1 MSWGG
6 ACALQAALFE
16 LYRGAVGHDL
26 RGTLHH
32 GGGGVTD
39 VDHGVRTQMLRL
51 PHHAFGGQGAGVVH
65 HVGIGAQFTAHQG
78 LEPLGNIPADVFGL
92 NGAALDQAQHF
103 QLLAGNVI
111 SID

>member
-1 MSWGG
+1 MRLRLARDAHG
-6 ACALQAALFE
+6 
-16 LYRGAVGHDL
+16 GAVGGDL
-26 RGTLHH
+26 RRPLHD
-32 GGGGVTD
+32 GGGGVAD
-39 VDHGVRTQMLRL
+39 ADDRVRPHGLR
-51 PHHAFGGQGAGVVH
+51 VVH
-65 HVGIGAQFTAHQG
+65 HALGGDLPGLGEHLGVALDFAAHQG